1 MDTRTR
7 ILDAALALAAEGGVQ
22 ELTQPRIARAAGVR
36 QSHLTYYFPTIADLL
51 QAVARHMVDAVVAEV
66 RAKAPGR
73 RPAAVADVFARIATE
88 PRRVRVMLALV
99 TAADRDEAL
108 KPGLRR
114 LVREL
119 RAGIAAAL
127 ASAGIAAGPDDVA
140 LVHSAIVGSAV
151 LHLGRTNA
159 GARREVRVVIDRAMA
174 AIGKER
180 AQ

>member
-7 ILDAALALAAEGGVQ
+7 ILDAALGLAAEGGVQ

-36 QSHLTYYFPTIADLL
+36 QSHLTYYFPTVAELL
-51 QAVARHMVDAVVAEV
+51 QAVARHMIDALVAEV
-66 RAKAPGR
+66 RAKAPSR
-73 RPAAVADVFARIATE
+73 RPAALVDVFARVATE

-99 TAADRDEAL
+99 TAADREPAL

-119 RAGIAAAL
+119 RSGIAAAL

-140 LVHSAIVGSAV
+140 FMHAAVVGSAV
-151 LHLGRTNA
+151 LHLARTNA
-159 GARREVRVVIDRAMA
+159 EARREARAVLGRA
-174 AIGKER
+174 VASIGGEG
-180 AQ
+180 

>member
-7 ILDAALALAAEGGVQ
+7 ILDAALGLAAAGGVQ

-51 QAVARHMVDAVVAEV
+51 QAVARHMVDAAVAEV

-73 RPAAVADVFARIATE
+73 RPAALTNVFARVATE
-88 PRRVRVMLALV
+88 PRRARVMLALV
-99 TAADRDEAL
+99 VAADRDPAL
-108 KPGLRR
+108 KPRLRR

-127 ASAGIAAGPDDVA
+127 ASAGIVADPEDVA
-140 LVHSAIVGSAV
+140 FLHAAVVGSAV
-151 LHLGRTNA
+151 LHLARTNA
-159 GARREVRVVIDRAMA
+159 EARREVRAVLGRAIA
-174 AIGKER
+174 AVGGED
-180 AQ
+180 

>member
-7 ILDAALALAAEGGVQ
+7 ILDAALGLAAEGGVQ

-36 QSHLTYYFPTIADLL
+36 QSHLTYYFPTVAELL
-51 QAVARHMVDAVVAEV
+51 QAVARHMIDAVVAEV

-73 RPAAVADVFARIATE
+73 RPAAVADVFARVATE

-99 TAADRDEAL
+99 TAADREPAL

-127 ASAGIAAGPDDVA
+127 ASAGIVADPDDVA
-140 LVHSAIVGSAV
+140 FLHATIVGSAV
-151 LHLGRTNA
+151 LHLARTNA
-159 GARREVRVVIDRAMA
+159 EARREVRAVLGRAVA
-174 AIGKER
+174 SIGGEG
-180 AQ
+180 

>member
-51 QAVARHMVDAVVAEV
+51 QAVARHMVDAAVAEV

-73 RPAAVADVFARIATE
+73 HPAAVADVFARIATE

-127 ASAGIAAGPDDVA
+127 ASAGVAAGPDDVA
-140 LVHSAIVGSAV
+140 FVHSAIVGSAV
-151 LHLGRTNA
+151 LHLGRSNA
-159 GARREVRVVIDRAMA
+159 GARREVRVVIDRVMA
-174 AIGKER
+174 AIGKEG